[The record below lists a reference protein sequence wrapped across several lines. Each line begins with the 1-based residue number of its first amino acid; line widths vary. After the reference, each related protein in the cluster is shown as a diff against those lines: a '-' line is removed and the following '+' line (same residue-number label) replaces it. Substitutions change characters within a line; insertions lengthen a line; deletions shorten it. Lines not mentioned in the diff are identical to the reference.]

1 MSTNPKDQT
10 PKQLSEA
17 IIAKSKRGV
26 DRKVRNLMLEME
38 QENTLLQETPLG
50 ILQKV
55 LKIFRATT
63 PLFAVLVNLPFIPM
77 GWRGA
82 ISMLVHALDALTE
95 VGPDITA
102 SFKAGRD
109 I

>member
-1 MSTNPKDQT
+1 MSTNPKDLT

-26 DRKVRNLMLEME
+26 DRKVRNLMQEME
-38 QENTLLQETPLG
+38 QENTLLQETPIG

-55 LKIFRATT
+55 LKIFRSTK
-63 PLFAVLVNLPFIPM
+63 PLFAVLVSLPFIPST
-77 GWRGA
+77 WRGA
-82 ISMLVHALDALTE
+82 LGMLVQALDALTE
-95 VGPDITA
+95 VGPDFTT